1 MKFDKHYFSEV
12 DKDAVE
18 LYRKRCPAAVP
29 LGDITK
35 VDWKAL
41 ADADR
46 TRELQQERCK
56 QEERKRVGKGDQTEW
71 IITGGFPCQDLSV
84 AGKGAGLEG
93 SRSGLWT
100 AMFEAIRI
108 LRPRYVIIENVGA
121 I

>member
-18 LYRKRCPAAVP
+18 LYRKRCPDAIP

-41 ADADR
+41 ADTDQHGKER
-46 TRELQQERCK
+46 NKSKHRERGWIEQDSK
-56 QEERKRVGKGDQTEW
+56 TEY

-84 AGKGAGLEG
+84 AGKGAGLKG

-108 LRPRYVIIENVGA
+108 
-121 I
+121 